1 MRPRVSES
9 SAIEALK
16 RTKSAFAAEIKERYE
31 FKAKDCAV
39 CETAGQC
46 CVDEHFVN
54 VRITR
59 LEAAAINAEIDKMPD
74 GGRIRFRIA
83 AAAEKLAASDHEFF
97 SCPLYDASVGCR
109 VHGPAKPLACIYHA
123 CYADAK
129 DVPPPELLDAA
140 EASAAGLETRVYG
153 RCAGT
158 VLLPLALTPTV
169 SDGRREPLPAV
180 KE

>member
-1 MRPRVSES
+1 MRPRISES

-16 RTKSAFAAEIKERYE
+16 RTKAAFAAEIKERYE

-74 GGRIRFRIA
+74 RRRIRFRIA
-83 AAAEKLAASDHEFF
+83 AAAEKLAASDSEFF
-97 SCPLYDASVGCR
+97 SCPLYDASSGCR
-109 VHGPAKPLACIYHA
+109 VHGPAKPLACINHA
-123 CYADAK
+123 CYAAAE
-129 DVPPPELLDAA
+129 DVPPPEQLDAA
-140 EASAAGLETRVYG
+140 EASAARLEARAYG
-153 RCAGT
+153 RCAGAFS
-158 VLLPLALTPTV
+158 LPFALTRTA
-169 SDGRREPLPAV
+169 SSGRREALPGA